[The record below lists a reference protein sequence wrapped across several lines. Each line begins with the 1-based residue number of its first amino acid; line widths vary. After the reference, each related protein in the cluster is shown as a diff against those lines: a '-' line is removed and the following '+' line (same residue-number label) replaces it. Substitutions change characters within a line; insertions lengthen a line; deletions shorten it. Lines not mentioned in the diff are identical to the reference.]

1 MAKKIKRIK
10 ESVTIVEYEKLKV
23 FISESVSIR
32 ENSKLNLLRTF
43 TILFYTGLRLNE
55 LQTLRIADIKEL
67 LLTGTVKVEL
77 DKTSTE
83 RKLYLSDSFKEELVK
98 LFELDE
104 DGENRVIAKGAN
116 KNKRTGIHHMTFI
129 SQVNKVMKEALGD
142 GFTSHSFRQGL
153 ISEMA
158 SKSVNVKTISKFIG
172 HSDVKTTLRYVT
184 PTDSDVS
191 QALVR

>member
-10 ESVTIVEYEKLKV
+10 ESVTLTEYEKLMI
-23 FISESVSIR
+23 FLDESVNIR
-32 ENSKLNLLRTF
+32 ENSKLNLKRAF

-55 LQTLRIADIKEL
+55 LQALRVGDIQKL

-83 RKLYLSDSFKEELVK
+83 RKLYLSDNFKEALLK
-98 LFELDE
+98 LFDFEE
-104 DGENRVIAKGAN
+104 DAENRVIAKGAN
-116 KNKRTGIHHMTFI
+116 KNKKSGIHHMTFI
-129 SQVNKVMKEALGD
+129 IQVNKVMKEALGD

-172 HSDVKTTLRYVT
+172 HSDIKTTLNYVK